1 MTREIRGITQE
12 DLLREKLTSL
22 ESYLVV
28 YLNYIHTIT
37 YALRFIR
44 FVKDLA
50 NSVCVCARARVYY
63 LCIKGGLVENGR

>member
-22 ESYLVV
+22 ESYLAV
-28 YLNYIHTIT
+28 YSNYIHTIT

-50 NSVCVCARARVYY
+50 NSVCVRARARLLFMY
-63 LCIKGGLVENGR
+63 